1 MAKLMMN
8 IIQLMAIII
17 CCFCNLCLAE
27 VMETCIPQ
35 DSNNSIAIK
44 FADVDN
50 DGDLDIIVANLR
62 QQNRIYININGKGK
76 FQDETASRFP
86 QEHWPSVDIDVGD
99 VNGDGFVDIIVAN
112 TGTEGAQ
119 NRLLINDGKGF
130 FKDETFKNG
139 QPYRLPAIK
148 DNSRGVKFVDVD
160 NDGDLDIVVANVAF
174 PLTCTGQQNRILIND
189 GKGFFR
195 EETSLRF
202 PVDKNSSRA
211 VAVGDLDGDG
221 DMDIVLANRVD
232 TRCYSSPQNRVW
244 LNKGNGFFVDQT
256 EVRFPVD
263 SDSTRCLDIGDV
275 DNDGDLDIIF
285 GNALGSHTFS
295 GGGQQNRLLINNG
308 RGFFTDE
315 TSVRLPSYAK
325 LTKKILFLDVD
336 NDGDL
341 DIFEANSRHE
351 NGSQSPLPG
360 QQNRLLINDGKGF
373 FRDESIQG
381 IGKSWRLPY
390 RIDNSYGA
398 DFGDVNGDGFLDI
411 VVANRREQNVL
422 LINDGKGFFSLAP
435 VCSP

>member
-139 QPYRLPAIK
+139 QPYRLPAIN

-160 NDGDLDIVVANVAF
+160 NDGDL
-174 PLTCTGQQNRILIND
+174 
-189 GKGFFR
+189 
-195 EETSLRF
+195 
-202 PVDKNSSRA
+202 
-211 VAVGDLDGDG
+211 
-221 DMDIVLANRVD
+221 
-232 TRCYSSPQNRVW
+232 
-244 LNKGNGFFVDQT
+244 
-256 EVRFPVD
+256 
-263 SDSTRCLDIGDV
+263 
-275 DNDGDLDIIF
+275 
-285 GNALGSHTFS
+285 
-295 GGGQQNRLLINNG
+295 
-308 RGFFTDE
+308 
-315 TSVRLPSYAK
+315 
-325 LTKKILFLDVD
+325 
-336 NDGDL
+336 
-341 DIFEANSRHE
+341 
-351 NGSQSPLPG
+351 
-360 QQNRLLINDGKGF
+360 
-373 FRDESIQG
+373 
-381 IGKSWRLPY
+381 
-390 RIDNSYGA
+390 
-398 DFGDVNGDGFLDI
+398 
-411 VVANRREQNVL
+411 
-422 LINDGKGFFSLAP
+422 
-435 VCSP
+435 